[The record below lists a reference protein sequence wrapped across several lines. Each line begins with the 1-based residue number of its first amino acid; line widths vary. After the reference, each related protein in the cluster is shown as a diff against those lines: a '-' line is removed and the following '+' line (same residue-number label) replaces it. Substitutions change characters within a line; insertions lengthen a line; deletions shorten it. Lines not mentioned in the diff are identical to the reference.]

1 MQVKFYH
8 DLYVSEIWMNK
19 KKKIMKK
26 LQENRLQPAVYVITL
41 AGGEQNNLEFYSSML
56 LKQHIFDRE
65 EIFVVGIA
73 DGYTDALYM
82 VERIADDVF
91 RETGKAEIR
100 QYLLARQDEYERTG
114 R

>member
-8 DLYVSEIWMNK
+8 DLYVSETGMNK

-82 VERIADDVF
+82 VERIADDEF

-114 R
+114 G

>member
-8 DLYVSEIWMNK
+8 DLYVSETWMNK

-73 DGYTDALYM
+73 AGYDEAVSLVKDITEQVYK
-82 VERIADDVF
+82 
-91 RETGKAEIR
+91 ETGDADVR
-100 QYLLARQDEYERTG
+100 QFITLRQEEFEKSG